1 MSRASVPFSEAVD
14 QRRCYR
20 GDVSLLESSRSASFQ
35 YSPASWTWSCRRR
48 RRRIIASRR
57 SPRLAAAAPLG
68 ELVPARRA
76 VSQGGCSLG
85 GDFERKGGNPLLS
98 VFPRRM
104 RGRASLN
111 LVTCEP
117 ARRSATGASA

>member
-76 VSQGGCSLG
+76 VSQGACSW
-85 GDFERKGGNPLLS
+85 GDFKRKGGNPCRPSFLATCAAG
-98 VFPRRM
+98 
-104 RGRASLN
+104 RGLD
-111 LVTCEP
+111 LVTHDP

>member
-48 RRRIIASRR
+48 RRRIIAGRR

-68 ELVPARRA
+68 ELVAARRA
-76 VSQGGCSLG
+76 IYQGGCSWGRLQAQ
-85 GDFERKGGNPLLS
+85 RRQPPAVRLS
-98 VFPRRM
+98 SP
-104 RGRASLN
+104 
-111 LVTCEP
+111 P
-117 ARRSATGASA
+117 ARPGEAWIW

>member
-48 RRRIIASRR
+48 RRRIICWQKIASAGGRG
-57 SPRLAAAAPLG
+57 A
-68 ELVPARRA
+68 ARRA
-76 VSQGGCSLG
+76 GGRPSSDL
-85 GDFERKGGNPLLS
+85 
-98 VFPRRM
+98 PRRLFVGETSSAKAATRCRPSFLAACAAG
-104 RGRASLN
+104 RGLD
-111 LVTCEP
+111 LVTHDP